1 MRRAILLCLA
11 IAAFALIYPVYV
23 IRPFRHQ
30 APGELAL
37 AMQIMRY
44 RPIMESVC
52 ALVAIFC
59 AVRRRSLL
67 TIAGAVSVVGCALL
81 SRIHIYEQMFHP
93 DEQPAFAAAS
103 ESKLAPKEQ
112 VIAISVAGAARA
124 YPVRIISY
132 HHIINDTLAGEPVVA
147 TY

>member
-1 MRRAILLCLA
+1 LLCLA
-11 IAAFALIYPVYV
+11 ITAFALIYPVYV

-30 APGELAL
+30 APNELAL

-44 RPIMESVC
+44 RPFIESLC
-52 ALVAIFC
+52 AAAAVFC
-59 AVRRRSLL
+59 AFRRRTFL
-67 TIAGAVSVVGCALL
+67 TITGAVLVIAFALL

-93 DEQPAFAAAS
+93 AERPAFVKAG
-103 ESKLAPKEQ
+103 ESKLAAKEL